1 MAIAEEAAMEHTVMA
16 ACGHGLEMATR
27 LVEPPV
33 DYLESGAQHVTWV
46 KDNVSYIVAHG
57 NPCYS
62 VS

>member
-1 MAIAEEAAMEHTVMA
+1 MAIAEEAEVAHAVMS
-16 ACGHGLEMATR
+16 ACRHCFEMATR

-33 DYLESGAQHVTWV
+33 DYLESLLSTSRGV